1 MLMSFVKLPAVTLG
15 IVLAAS
21 AAFAAD
27 TYKVDPAHTTVGFS
41 ISHLV
46 INTVH
51 GRFKDVAGSVTI
63 DPDKSNA
70 VVEANAILQT
80 KSIDTGVTQRDTH
93 LKSPDFFDAEKFPTI
108 TFASKRVE
116 NQGGQQMLVG
126 DFTMHGVTREISLP
140 VKIKGPITA
149 MGGQRIG
156 VEAMGSL
163 NRKEYGL
170 TWNRAL
176 EAGGVMVGEDVAI
189 EINAEAVKT
198 QPAST
203 K

>member
-1 MLMSFVKLPAVTLG
+1 
-15 IVLAAS
+15 
-21 AAFAAD
+21 
-27 TYKVDPAHTTVGFS
+27 
-41 ISHLV
+41 
-46 INTVH
+46 
-51 GRFKDVAGSVTI
+51 
-63 DPDKSNA
+63 
-70 VVEANAILQT
+70 
-80 KSIDTGVTQRDTH
+80 
-93 LKSPDFFDAEKFPTI
+93 
-108 TFASKRVE
+108 
-116 NQGGQQMLVG
+116 MLVG